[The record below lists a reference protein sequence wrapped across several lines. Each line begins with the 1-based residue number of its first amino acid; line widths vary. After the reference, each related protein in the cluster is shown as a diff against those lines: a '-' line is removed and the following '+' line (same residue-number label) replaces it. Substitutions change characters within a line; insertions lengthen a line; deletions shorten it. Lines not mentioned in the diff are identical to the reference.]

1 MTPIELKVAEASS
14 KTINSLKQQGLLVS
28 ERYGYDAP
36 VLPSDITS
44 MQEEEVMDLYTKY
57 VAYLEFISLQLWCAQ
72 VDQAEAEKILNLIRA
87 EKKLTLKSSGKAV
100 AMIDAEIEVDPE
112 YREKAD
118 LLQELSNYCGLI
130 EIISDRL
137 SKDISLI
144 NREITRRV
152 NINKA
157 AGRSTWLLP

>member
-1 MTPIELKVAEASS
+1 MSPIELRVAEASS
-14 KTINSLKQQGLLVS
+14 RTIESLKQQGLLVS

-36 VLPSDITS
+36 ALPADITS
-44 MQEEEVMDLYTKY
+44 MSEEQVMDLYTKY

-72 VDQAEAEKILNLIRA
+72 VDKAEAEKNLTFIRA

-112 YREKAD
+112 YKAKAD
-118 LLQELSNYCGLI
+118 ALQELSNYCGLI

>member
-1 MTPIELKVAEASS
+1 MTPIELKVAKASS
-14 KTINSLKQQGLLVS
+14 KTINFLKQQGLLVN

-72 VDQAEAEKILNLIRA
+72 VDKAEAEKILNLIRA

-100 AMIDAEIEVDPE
+100 AMIDAEIEVDSE
-112 YREKAD
+112 YREKVD
-118 LLQELSNYCGLI
+118 LLQELSNYYGLI